1 MKIHKVKVHGKP
13 KYSVAV
19 PFPSKEKYDDGRI
32 KEKRFTHTK
41 RHQAVYNA
49 EQWLESEI
57 AKLSIKE
64 SEENNQKNKFDK
76 IPLGEAYDEYYLTCQ
91 ARVNKKK
98 NDPFV
103 ERKKGLTQ
111 DAFDR
116 YQTTARSLF
125 IFLAGGKPMPNG
137 GKIAKEQKHKRD
149 KLEQEGRNIPISYF
163 TKSIIKKILNK
174 MDSQEKPSQAKRMFD
189 IFHCI
194 LKEAEIS
201 DLMGDNWTAPTS
213 SLLHLRPSYT
223 GGGEEAVD
231 VPVMEKVLI
240 TTLKY
245 IKEHNSHH
253 ALIILL
259 QMFTGA
265 RWGEMA
271 ALKPSNFDYNN
282 NTIIITHSRSSH
294 TNEVSLTKA
303 GHLKKKKISRG
314 ARVVT
319 VDSNILKVIKLFIK
333 INNINFNDFITP
345 QVNLYDGTRKIL
357 KEITAEAGHKFSIT
371 KMFRYFN
378 VSVSRNKM
386 KVSDDEAKQRFGWQK
401 IDMENIYR
409 TYEDPNGQKH
419 ANQFY
424 QILTNGAEV

>member
-57 AKLSIKE
+57 AKLSTKE

-76 IPLGEAYDEYYLTCQ
+76 IPLGDAYDEYYLTCQ

-149 KLEQEGRNIPISYF
+149 KLE
-163 TKSIIKKILNK
+163 
-174 MDSQEKPSQAKRMFD
+174 
-189 IFHCI
+189 
-194 LKEAEIS
+194 
-201 DLMGDNWTAPTS
+201 
-213 SLLHLRPSYT
+213 LH
-223 GGGEEAVD
+223 AC
-231 VPVMEKVLI
+231 K
-240 TTLKY
+240 
-245 IKEHNSHH
+245 
-253 ALIILL
+253 
-259 QMFTGA
+259 
-265 RWGEMA
+265 
-271 ALKPSNFDYNN
+271 
-282 NTIIITHSRSSH
+282 
-294 TNEVSLTKA
+294 
-303 GHLKKKKISRG
+303 
-314 ARVVT
+314 
-319 VDSNILKVIKLFIK
+319 
-333 INNINFNDFITP
+333 
-345 QVNLYDGTRKIL
+345 
-357 KEITAEAGHKFSIT
+357 
-371 KMFRYFN
+371 
-378 VSVSRNKM
+378 
-386 KVSDDEAKQRFGWQK
+386 
-401 IDMENIYR
+401 
-409 TYEDPNGQKH
+409 
-419 ANQFY
+419 
-424 QILTNGAEV
+424 